1 MGREPKLIVAT
12 GKKGVGKSFLT
23 MQYIRKYVRP
33 NPAVGWV
40 GRKALLYDVNNEYND
55 QTKFPDIKALSLN
68 DVAKYSAH
76 PKIEIRRIPPFF
88 RTGEEM
94 PPDVKAKAVLHILL
108 NFRNGL
114 ILLEDINNYISDF
127 MPKDVVG
134 TILSQRHKGID
145 IILHYQ
151 AVGRIQSKVWP
162 HINVLRM
169 HKTSDSVARHWE
181 KFPDKYEMLQIAEYI
196 INARYLKGDIRFHL
210 HVDFDAEKI
219 YGDFSMEEFESAVDD
234 YVALNYA
241 KIVQPLMNKRDSTG
255 KKVYAGNDAVAEL
268 KKKYTSLYLP

>member
-12 GKKGVGKSFLT
+12 GKKGVGKSFKT
-23 MQYIRKYVRP
+23 MEFIRKYVQP
-33 NPAVGWV
+33 NLSTGWP

-55 QTKFPDIKALSLN
+55 PSKFPDVRALSLN

-76 PKIEIRRIPPFF
+76 PKIEIRRIPPFY

-94 PPDVKAKAVLHILL
+94 PPDVKSKAVLHILL

-114 ILLEDINNYISDF
+114 VLLEDINNYISDF

-151 AVGRIQSKVWP
+151 SIGRIQAKVWP

-181 KFPDKYEMLQIAEYI
+181 KFPDKYECLQIAEFI
-196 INARYLKGDIRFHL
+196 VNERYLKGDIRFHL
-210 HVDFDAEKI
+210 HVDFDLEKI
-219 YGDFSMEEFESAVDD
+219 FGDFTMDEFEVAVDK
-234 YVALNYA
+234 YIGLNYS
-241 KIVQPLMNKRDSTG
+241 KIAQPLLNERDRTG
-255 KKVYAGNDAVAEL
+255 KKL
-268 KKKYTSLYLP
+268 YTPESALDGLRKRLRDLYLP

>member
-23 MQYIRKYVRP
+23 MKFIRKYVTP
-33 NPAVGWV
+33 NPSANWP
-40 GRKALLYDVNNEYND
+40 GRKALIFDTNNEYDD
-55 QTKFPDIKALSLN
+55 QSKFPDIKKLSLN

-76 PKIEIRRIPPFF
+76 PKIEIRRVPPFY

-94 PPDVKAKAVLHILL
+94 PPDIKCKAVLHLL
-108 NFRNGL
+108 LYFRNGL

-145 IILHYQ
+145 MVLHYQ
-151 AVGRIQSKVWP
+151 SIGRIQAKVWP

-181 KFPDKYEMLQIAEYI
+181 KFPDKYEMLQIAENI
-196 INARYLKGDIRFHL
+196 INAKYLSGDIRYHL
-210 HVDFDAEKI
+210 HVDFDQEKI
-219 YGDFSMEEFESAVDD
+219 FGNFTMDEFEKSVED
-234 YVALNYA
+234 YIGINYA
-241 KIVQPLMNKRDSTG
+241 KVAHPLINKRDGMG
-255 KKVYAGNDAVAEL
+255 KKVYSGNDVMVEL
-268 KKKYTSLYLP
+268 KKKYMNLYLP